1 MTDNFTCPNC
11 GADLQAQQGFDP
23 SKGYWTCADCG
34 QQLFGD
40 EEGRE
45 SMTRRF
51 PGVVWHCDNCDA
63 VLNAQDGF
71 TDWRPE
77 WTCTECGRVN
87 YIEED
92 EIVAGPVGAFFQRLG
107 FRGIEG

>member
-1 MTDNFTCPNC
+1 MTDDFTCPNC
-11 GADLQAQQGFDP
+11 GADLRAQQGFDP

-40 EEGRE
+40 EEERE
-45 SMTRRF
+45 AMTRRF

-71 TDWRPE
+71 SDWRPE
-77 WTCTECGRVN
+77 WTCAECGRVN

-92 EIVAGPVGAFFQRLG
+92 EIVAGPVERLFRRLG
-107 FRGIEG
+107 FGGD